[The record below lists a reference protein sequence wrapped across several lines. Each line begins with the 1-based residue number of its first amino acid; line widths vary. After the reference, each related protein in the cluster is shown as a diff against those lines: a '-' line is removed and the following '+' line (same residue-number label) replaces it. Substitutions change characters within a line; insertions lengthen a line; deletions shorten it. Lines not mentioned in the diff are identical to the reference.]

1 MRILFFGTPEFAAA
15 SLELIAQEGFN
26 VVAVVTAPDK
36 PAGRGRQL
44 KSSDVK
50 VSAEKLN
57 IPVFQPSNLKSE
69 DFLNQINS
77 LNIDFI
83 TDENQISVALTYNII
98 NTGISD
104 NINITFA

>member
-57 IPVFQPSNLKSE
+57 IPVFQPFLFLQKNPQKRLKIKGFRCLSLKTFFYCTKIISLI
-69 DFLNQINS
+69 DRINH
-77 LNIDFI
+77 
-83 TDENQISVALTYNII
+83 TAEVA
-98 NTGISD
+98 
-104 NINITFA
+104 

>member
-77 LNIDFI
+77 LKYIYVYLA
-83 TDENQISVALTYNII
+83 NQFFLN
-98 NTGISD
+98 
-104 NINITFA
+104 